1 MALRARFRRAR
12 LAALG
17 LVVAGCPSCTSE
29 ESKSGAGD
37 AGADVSAPDADAGQL
52 PEAAPKDAG
61 EDVYGSDWDDGTV
74 LSDPAVWTPV
84 PDNRDCGLF
93 VANVVPDPFPKR
105 EWKTCGPG
113 CLVGDA
119 PLKLTQ
125 QNFVQ
130 SAGVT
135 ASERSGEI
143 FFRLRYGVYGR
154 GTLLVTTRLSDG
166 ATIAAAQLRNGGSVC
181 GVYGGAVDS
190 AFLYPIN
197 GNPLTRAGMVRGTE
211 PGAPVEWFKW
221 LDFPAVQGSVF
232 TWETGWGMTAGSSIV
247 VNTSASDSKFQTIV
261 KGASEFGVYGRGD
274 LLLWPGGESGGPAV
288 RSYTTKS
295 GEQTLWKTAAGYI
308 QSVAASDDQI
318 AWILVDGPDYPSKYH
333 FNKAE
338 LYSSPRATDASG
350 VKASGPVSLA
360 PAEAA
365 LADLRVGG
373 GYAAAT
379 GCYGGDATKAGCPV
393 FVVQLATGKLW
404 QIPPRP
410 NSGYWGVLAV
420 SATEI
425 LVTESDWP
433 QKDNNIHR
441 LVRFRTDSLDA
452 LQSAW

>member
-61 EDVYGSDWDDGTV
+61 EDVYGSGWDDGTV
-74 LSDPAVWTPV
+74 LSDPGVWTPV

-93 VANVVPDPFPKR
+93 VANVVPDPFPQR

-119 PLKLTQ
+119 PLPLPRENT
-125 QNFVQ
+125 VIHG
-130 SAGVT
+130 GVT
-135 ASERSGEI
+135 GSERAGEI
-143 FFRLRYGVYGR
+143 YFRFEYRVLDRGR
-154 GTLLVTTRLSDG
+154 LLITTRLGDG
-166 ATIAAAQLRNGGSVC
+166 TTTAAMQIRHTPFCGTYGAAAD
-181 GVYGGAVDS
+181 A
-190 AFLYPIN
+190 AFVYPIYHT
-197 GNPLTRAGMVRGTE
+197 GGTARGGIVKGTQ
-211 PGAPVEWFKW
+211 PGSPVEWGNW
-221 LDFPAVQGSVF
+221 LAFPGSQGSVF
-232 TWETGWGMTAGSSIV
+232 AWETGWGMTAGSSIV

-318 AWILVDGPDYPSKYH
+318 AWILVDGPDYLSKYH

-373 GYAAAT
+373 GYAASL
-379 GCYGGDATKAGCPV
+379 GCPLQGGCLV
-393 FVVQLATGKLW
+393 FVVELATGKVW
-404 QIPPRP
+404 RIPTRP
-410 NSGYWGVLAV
+410 NSTYWGVLAV